1 MSQSVE
7 KRLTDLLEQIEAALG
22 PDFQRLENGE
32 VEGLREILRHKPTL
46 LRIARYEEAQSIVWN
61 KHKSALITFATVLT
75 GVGTIW
81 VYSGSIASRVLHFLG
96 GGGQ

>member
-7 KRLTDLLEQIEAALG
+7 KRLTDLVEQIEAALG
-22 PDFQRLENGE
+22 PDFQRLEGGE

-75 GVGTIW
+75 GVSTIG
-81 VYSGSIASRVLHFLG
+81 VYSGSIAAKIAHFLG